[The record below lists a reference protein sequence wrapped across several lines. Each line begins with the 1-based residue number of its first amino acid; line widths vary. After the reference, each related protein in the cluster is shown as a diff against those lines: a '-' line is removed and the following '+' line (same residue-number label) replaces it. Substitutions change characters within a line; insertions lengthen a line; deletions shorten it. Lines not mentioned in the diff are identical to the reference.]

1 MKWGR
6 IILVIFG
13 ALVVTALGIDAADT
27 IGGSESTL
35 LSQVISKGK
44 GACPSGM
51 SHVTNIPGLTCVDT
65 YEASPSRDCP
75 HKTLLNAVQSEENLQ
90 AQNCYADSVSDT
102 QPWNFLSLSQ
112 ADQLCLLAGKR
123 LPTADEWYSLAVG
136 TKTENCLI
144 NGNTIGNTG
153 LSDCVAKSGAHDMIG
168 NVWEWVDEE
177 VIGNTFNGR
186 PLPEEG
192 YVTSVDAQ
200 GVAVTSAK
208 QADDMYGKDY
218 IWTKTEGVFG
228 MIRGGFY
235 GSNDDA
241 GLYTMNASV
250 PTGFATQGVGFRCVK
265 DTF

>member
-1 MKWGR
+1 MQNKLIKGGLTVLGAV
-6 IILVIFG
+6 IL
-13 ALVVTALGIDAADT
+13 TTLGVFASDSLRDGQMAGVGNT
-27 IGGSESTL
+27 
-35 LSQVISKGK
+35 
-44 GACPSGM
+44 GACLEGSLPVVHDGK
-51 SHVTNIPGLTCVDT
+51 TLCVDV
-65 YEASPSRDCP
+65 YEVSPSPECP
-75 HKTLLNAVQSEENLQ
+75 NQVLTNVTQSEENASRAGCKAVSVPSVAPWNYVTLPQ
-90 AQNCYADSVSDT
+90 AQR
-102 QPWNFLSLSQ
+102 
-112 ADQLCLLAGKR
+112 LCANSGKR
-123 LPTADEWYSLAVG
+123 LPTNDEWYHIALGTNIDTCTIRGQAVQ
-136 TKTENCLI
+136 KT
-144 NGNTIGNTG
+144 G
-153 LSDCVAKSGAHDMIG
+153 SADCISSTGAHDMIG